1 MNIYLASPFFSN
13 EQIEREE
20 RIKKHLRNLGLNVFS
35 PKEESLIT
43 KESTIFDRE
52 QTFLSNIK
60 HIQHCDIVFAITDT
74 KDVGTIWECGYA
86 YGINKPVVFYAETLA
101 DKPFNLML
109 AQSGINVITKQSDI
123 TIENLKTE
131 ETYLG
136 SIE

>member
-60 HIQHCDIVFAITDT
+60 HIQDCDIVFAITDT
-74 KDVGTIWECGYA
+74 KDTGTIWECGYA
-86 YGINKPVVFYAETLA
+86 YGINKPVVFYAETLG